1 MASMMTARG
10 LRGMIQGG
18 VSPKDYSAVTGV
30 GMQDARRIL
39 DRLEQSGIGRSVGG
53 TYHFEQG
60 DRLRAAIMMLEEG
73 SAPLDEVAGEM
84 DWRDFE
90 GLAGEILSSRNF
102 AVMKNLR
109 FKKPAI
115 EIDVVGIRMGVAML
129 VDCKHW
135 GRTAPSAVSDAVSK
149 QIKRTRR
156 YVAETPGAVAAPVI
170 VTLHRHETEFVGNV
184 PIVPIAG
191 FSSFVDEFYGHLDRM
206 RTITGGSGAPP
217 AGTART

>member
-18 VSPKDYSAVTGV
+18 VSSKDYSAVTGV

-39 DRLEQSGIGRSVGG
+39 DWLEQSGIGHSIGG
-53 TYHFEQG
+53 AYHFEQG

-73 SAPLDEVAGEM
+73 AARLDEIAEEM

-90 GLAGEILSSRNF
+90 GLAGEILASRNF

-109 FKKPAI
+109 FKKPAV

-135 GRTAPSAVSDAVSK
+135 KRTTPSAVSDAVSK
-149 QIKRTRR
+149 QIERTRR

-170 VTLHRHETEFVGNV
+170 VTLYQHETEFVGNV

-191 FSSFVDEFYGHLDRM
+191 FSLFVDEFHGHLDSM
-206 RTITGGSGAPP
+206 RTITDGNGAPS

>member
-1 MASMMTARG
+1 MASTMTARG

-30 GMQDARRIL
+30 GVRDARRTL
-39 DRLEQSGIGRSVGG
+39 DWLEQSGIGRSIGDV
-53 TYHFEQG
+53 YHFEQG
-60 DRLRAAIMMLEEG
+60 DRLRAAIMMLEG
-73 SAPLDEVAGEM
+73 GAASLDEISPEM

-90 GLAGEILSSRNF
+90 GLAGEILASRNF

-109 FKKPAI
+109 FKKPAV

-135 GRTAPSAVSDAVSK
+135 RRTAPSAVSDAVSR
-149 QIKRTRR
+149 QIERTRR

-170 VTLHRHETEFVGNV
+170 VTLYRHETEFVGNV

-191 FSSFVDEFYGHLDRM
+191 FASFVDEFHGYLDRM
-206 RTITGGSGAPP
+206 RTITG
-217 AGTART
+217 AGGGEPG

>member
-1 MASMMTARG
+1 MANMMTARG

-30 GMQDARRIL
+30 GVRDARRTL
-39 DRLEQSGIGRSVGG
+39 DWLERSGIGRFVGDV
-53 TYHFEQG
+53 YHFEQG

-73 SAPLDEVAGEM
+73 AARLDEIAEEM

-90 GLAGEILSSRNF
+90 GLAGEILASRNF

-109 FKKPAI
+109 FKKPAV

-135 GRTAPSAVSDAVSK
+135 KRTTPSAVSDAVSR
-149 QIKRTRR
+149 QIERTRR

-170 VTLHRHETEFVGNV
+170 VTLYRHETEFVGNV

-191 FSSFVDEFYGHLDRM
+191 FSSFVDEFHGHLDSM
-206 RTITGGSGAPP
+206 RTITGVGGGAPP
-217 AGTART
+217 G